1 MSTKKVLRSKKAISP
16 ILATLLLIV
25 IAVAAIV
32 VTYAWIM
39 TYMSSA
45 GQQAGVILYKANV
58 RFYDSSGTKKIDI
71 DIGNSGTSN
80 TQILVLYV
88 GTTSTALQNQTAT
101 PSLPVS
107 LTAGNIV
114 RLTVTYTWTA
124 GTTYYFKIIPSAGQ
138 QSLSFQEQ
146 APL

>member
-1 MSTKKVLRSKKAISP
+1 MLKSKKAISP

-39 TYMSSA
+39 TYISSA

-58 RFYDSSGTKKIDI
+58 SFYVDNGVKKIAI
-71 DIGNSGTSN
+71 DIGNSGSSS
-80 TQILVLYV
+80 TQIIQVYLGTSPTNLQNV
-88 GTTSTALQNQTAT
+88 TTS

-107 LTAGNIV
+107 LGASKIV
-114 RLTVTYTWTA
+114 RLTVTYNWSEVTV
-124 GTTYYFKIIPSAGQ
+124 YHFKIIPSAGQ
-138 QSLSFQEQ
+138 AITFFEQ
-146 APL
+146 APGA